1 MVVAGLAPAM
11 PDCTI
16 AFIRQQSPA
25 AAGIGEDGGVPPP
38 RGLAG
43 PLEPSA
49 EELQQIDQQ
58 YIFVDGR
65 A

>member
-25 AAGIGEDGGVPPP
+25 AAGEEKGKKARPVSPPGSLAIALP
-38 RGLAG
+38 ARGLR
-43 PLEPSA
+43 PPA
-49 EELQQIDQQ
+49 E
-58 YIFVDGR
+58 
-65 A
+65 